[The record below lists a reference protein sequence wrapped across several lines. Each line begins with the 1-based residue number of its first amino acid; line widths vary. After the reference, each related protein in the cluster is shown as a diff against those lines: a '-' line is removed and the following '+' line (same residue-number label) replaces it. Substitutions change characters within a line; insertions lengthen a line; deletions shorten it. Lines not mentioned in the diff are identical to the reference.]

1 MPRMGLNRITR
12 RIATWLAVLAVS
24 LNALWPLVANAKPVG
39 AFDPSS
45 EICTVGGIK
54 TFAGGGALP
63 QPADNAHQP
72 NCSFCTFGADKAVP
86 PATSV
91 AHVLAA
97 PSGTDF
103 QAATAALPPAEP
115 FRYSPAHPRAPPALS

>member
-72 NCSFCTFGADKAVP
+72 DCSFCTLGADKFVLPSAG
-86 PATSV
+86 V
-91 AHVLAA
+91 AHVPAMSRG
-97 PSGTDF
+97 PDF
-103 QAATAALPPAEP
+103 QAATAALPPAAP
-115 FRYSPAHPRAPPALS
+115 FRHSPAHPRAPPVLS